1 MDNPREE
8 MKELVEDIQKVKGLD
23 NLSSKLVAE
32 LFTDPEEVSLNELA
46 DRTGYSLS
54 AVSNKMKRLV
64 DTGFVEK
71 RKKPGSK
78 KIYFYME
85 KSLIKSLTE
94 NVSEMYNK
102 IIGMIEDRV
111 PEIIERYKEAD
122 DERNCEKEIV
132 ERYYKEVRLF
142 DELFQKFIEKLKEEG
157 KDV

>member
-1 MDNPREE
+1 MDDPREE